1 METKKYNSCQACGFD
16 NAANA
21 KYCEKCGTLLGGAW
35 PARGVNRRGIPGSG
49 TRMRWLFVL
58 LPILVIVGLYLV
70 SSVGTSGPA
79 SNLFVAGEYVTTNTS
94 NPLFYVNFTIPS
106 GYDGNIYGEFLSNAS
121 TTWVL
126 APTGTVFDYLNNVS
140 VPFKVFTP
148 FFTLNATTATINY
161 TTPAP
166 GNYTLAFWGADN
178 FSFVDVYF
186 PNGMNI
192 SETPAA
198 SSSTP
203 LSR

>member
-121 TTWVL
+121 TSSVSCTYLRGAL
-126 APTGTVFDYLNNVS
+126 ALPKRNMPCLCAGISAQRLLCHPDLSLCYICLE
-140 VPFKVFTP
+140 
-148 FFTLNATTATINY
+148 A
-161 TTPAP
+161 
-166 GNYTLAFWGADN
+166 AFCRLKKHACK
-178 FSFVDVYF
+178 
-186 PNGMNI
+186 P
-192 SETPAA
+192 
-198 SSSTP
+198 
-203 LSR
+203 